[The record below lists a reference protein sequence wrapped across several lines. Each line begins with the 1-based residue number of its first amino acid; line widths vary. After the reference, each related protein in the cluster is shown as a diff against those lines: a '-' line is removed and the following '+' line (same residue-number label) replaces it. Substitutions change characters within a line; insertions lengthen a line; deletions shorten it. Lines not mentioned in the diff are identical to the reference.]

1 MCKCFYRPFVK
12 FVYIYKHVCLHLY
25 FRRSHGQEEIAG
37 SGTSY
42 LNRTEAAN
50 VEKITTKFIKAGVSP
65 GKFFL
70 SGGFLKKSFAKKE

>member
-1 MCKCFYRPFVK
+1 MCKLQT
-12 FVYIYKHVCLHLY
+12 FVYIFVYIFRLHFLFTIFVYIFCLHFY
-25 FRRSHGQEEIAG
+25 RSHGQEEIAG

-65 GKFFL
+65 GKRFSELEF
-70 SGGFLKKSFAKKE
+70 

>member
-1 MCKCFYRPFVK
+1 MFFY
-12 FVYIYKHVCLHLY
+12 ICKHVCLY
-25 FRRSHGQEEIAG
+25 FHRSHGQEEIAG

-65 GKFFL
+65 GKFFM